1 MQQSVPFARISL
13 FLSWLIFIVALG
25 WVFFSLVTWALL
37 TANDTGGGLAGLAG
51 TFVVAL
57 PGIAIMILAAI
68 GGVTAEMS
76 VNQNRYQNVMLVDH
90 E

>member
-1 MQQSVPFARISL
+1 MQQSVPFARITL

-37 TANDTGGGLAGLAG
+37 TANDTGGGLAG